1 MDAPEKTVSDSL
13 QRTRVLQSYAIL
25 DTPPELQFDRLVE
38 LAAELCDAPIA
49 AVSLL
54 DETRQWFKASYG
66 LDVREMDISISFCQ
80 HAIEQQGL
88 YLIEDAARHP
98 LFHDNPLVTGALGV
112 RFYAG
117 YPLITPSG
125 HALGTLFVIDRR
137 VRSLSDRQRRQFQT
151 LADQTMVALELH
163 RQRTELKLRLDQ
175 QANIHAILHQ
185 LAGDAAQVGY
195 WQKRSSSLTID
206 WSAEALKILHIRPG
220 EPSTVASLLQ
230 RMEPEDRQRWSEA
243 FAHAM
248 VAGKSMDVEC
258 SFRSGGQRVQLR
270 WLGIARQD
278 PLLAPEWEVYGVVQ
292 DVTRHREQEEAAQR
306 IHERFRIAAEL
317 VSDALWDW
325 DLQAD
330 SLWWSA
336 GMHRLFG
343 HEEVDDLPN
352 YLGQALLHPEDRG
365 PVLARVRTA
374 LSGTGDTWRDVYRLR
389 KADGNYAWVENS
401 AKIVR
406 NGDGGAVRMVGLI
419 RDITGAREQQ
429 ARQADDARRL
439 SEQAALLDKARD
451 AIIVI
456 DLEDRIRYWNAGATR
471 LYGWTASEAIGQL
484 QHELLR
490 EDAQEIRHRS
500 GQLLLAE
507 EMTLDLT
514 QQHKEGRALQV
525 HAHWTLVRDDAGHP
539 QAIFSV
545 NTDVTRQRSDEARIQ
560 QLAFYDT
567 LTGLPNRANF
577 IERLNHALQSSE
589 RHREYGA
596 VMFLDLDN
604 FKVLN
609 DTLGHVVGDTLLQQV
624 AQRLQRAMRRVD
636 TVARLG
642 GDEFVV
648 LLEELGGELSRAAMQ
663 AEVAGR
669 KVLAAFTEPYILDG
683 EVRTFSASVGVT
695 LFRGQAASPGELL
708 KQADLAMYGAKQA
721 GRQTMRFYNP
731 QMQQAAHERARL
743 ETDLRQALAGHQFLL
758 HYQPQFGRAGQLI
771 GMEVLLRWQ
780 HPQRG
785 LVLPDEFIGACEDNG
800 LIVPLGRW
808 VLEQACRQWAEWR
821 ETTGSATRLS
831 VNITAKQLRHPDF
844 VDEVFGI
851 LDAAGMDPNC
861 LKLELTESALLL
873 DVDRAIGKIQQLRA
887 RGVRFALDDFGTG
900 FSSLALLRRLPI
912 DQLKVDQSFVRH
924 LESSHA
930 DQRVVQSIIDLGK
943 HLDMMVL
950 AEGVETP
957 EQNRLLVDYGCDE
970 FQGFLHARPLA
981 AEDAAALL

>member
-1 MDAPEKTVSDSL
+1 MDAHDDSVPVSV
-13 QRTRVLQSYAIL
+13 QRAQVLQSYAIL
-25 DTPPELQFDRLVE
+25 DTPPELEFDRLVE

-54 DETRQWFKASYG
+54 DDRRQWFKASYG
-66 LDVREMDISISFCQ
+66 LDVREMDVSISFCQ
-80 HAIEQQGL
+80 HAIEQHGL

-98 LFHDNPLVTGALGV
+98 LFHDNPLVVGPLGV

-125 HALGTLFVIDRR
+125 HALGTLFVIDRE
-137 VRSLSDRQRRQFQT
+137 VRTLSDRQRRQFQT

-163 RQRTELKLRLDQ
+163 RQRTQLKQGLDQ

-195 WQKRSSSLTID
+195 WQKRPSSLTID
-206 WSAEALKILHIRPG
+206 WSAEALKILHIGPG
-220 EPSTVASLLQ
+220 ESSTVSSLMQ

-243 FAHAM
+243 FAQSL
-248 VAGKSMDVEC
+248 VAGKPMDIEC
-258 SFRSGGQRVQLR
+258 TFRSAGQRVQLR
-270 WLGIARQD
+270 WLAIARRD
-278 PLLAPEWEVYGVVQ
+278 GVALAEREVYGVVQ

-306 IHERFRIAAEL
+306 IHERFRIAASL

-325 DLQAD
+325 DLQTD

-374 LSGTGDTWRDVYRLR
+374 LAGPGDTWQDVYRLR
-389 KADGNYAWVENS
+389 KADGSYAWVENR

-406 NGDGGAVRMVGLI
+406 NGDGGAVRMIGII
-419 RDITGAREQQ
+419 RDITGVREQQ
-429 ARQADDARRL
+429 ARQAEDARRL
-439 SEQAALLDKARD
+439 AEQASLLDKARD
-451 AIIVI
+451 AIIVT
-456 DLEDRIRYWNAGATR
+456 DLEQRIRYWNAGATR
-471 LYGWTASEAIGQL
+471 LYGWSAAEATGAL
-484 QHELLR
+484 QHELLLEDPR
-490 EDAQEIRHRS
+490 EISHRAE
-500 GQLLLAE
+500 QLLLAE
-507 EMTLDLT
+507 EIAFDLI
-514 QQHKEGRALQV
+514 QRHKDGHALQV

-545 NTDVTRQRSDEARIQ
+545 NTDVTRQRRDEARIQ
-560 QLAFYDT
+560 QLAFHDP

-577 IERLNHALQSSE
+577 TERLNHALRSSD

-604 FKVLN
+604 FKTLN
-609 DTLGHVVGDTLLQQV
+609 DTLGHALGDSLLQQV
-624 AQRLQRAMRRVD
+624 AQRLQGAMRRVD

-648 LLEELGGELSRAAMQ
+648 LLEELGGEPARAAMQ
-663 AEVAGR
+663 ADVAGR
-669 KVLAAFTEPYILDG
+669 KVLAAFAKPFTLGD
-683 EVRTFSASVGVT
+683 EVRPFSASVGIT
-695 LFRGQAASPGELL
+695 LFRGQAVEPGELL
-708 KQADLAMYGAKQA
+708 KQADLAMYGAKHAEKGTTQ
-721 GRQTMRFYNP
+721 FYNP
-731 QMQQAAHERARL
+731 QMQLAARERARL
-743 ETDLRQALAGHQFLL
+743 EADLRQALDARQFLL
-758 HYQPQFGRAGQLI
+758 HYQPQFDRNRQLI
-771 GMEVLLRWQ
+771 GMEVLLRWR
-780 HPQRG
+780 HPERG
-785 LVLPDEFIGACEDNG
+785 LVLPEEFIGPCEDNG
-800 LIVPLGRW
+800 MIIPLGRW
-808 VLEQACRQWAEWR
+808 VLEESCRQWGAWR
-821 ETTGSATRLS
+821 EAKGVPVRLA
-831 VNITAKQLRHPDF
+831 VNITTKQLRHPDF
-844 VDEVFGI
+844 VDDVMGI
-851 LDAAGMDPNC
+851 LGAAGMDPGC
-861 LKLELTESALLL
+861 LKLELTETSLLA
-873 DVDRAIGKIQQLRA
+873 DIDRAVGKIHQLREQ
-887 RGVRFALDDFGTG
+887 GVGFALDDFGTG

-912 DQLKVDQSFVRH
+912 DQLKVDQSFIRH

-930 DQRVVQSIIDLGK
+930 DQRVVKSIIDLGK

-970 FQGFLHARPLA
+970 FQGFLHAQPLA
-981 AEDAAALL
+981 AEAAEALL